1 MSSVLPNCRLDE
13 PGSDT
18 IKTPEPSVKTQFSR
32 LNSGFRR
39 LGYDFRWVSRQGH
52 GYPAPRGGG
61 AATGAGAGAA
71 VRLPAAPSA
80 TSGYERLAIF

>member
-32 LNSGFRR
+32 RDSGFRER
-39 LGYDFRWVSRQGH
+39 ADGFRWVSRQGH
-52 GYPAPRGGG
+52 GYPAPRSGG

-71 VRLPAAPSA
+71 VRLPAAPSV
-80 TSGYERLAIF
+80 GYERL